1 MNSFS
6 HARMRRLMGAL
17 AATGLASI
25 TSVAR
30 AEETAVPERQPD
42 TAAAFIAGASVIVA
56 GLGVGASLIGSNG
69 GSGGK
74 CVSGGEC
81 TKGLDNAGW
90 MVMQSSFAAA
100 PIVAHGITGEWGRG
114 LLFASVPL
122 ATTAGSA
129 TVFAVDPSAV
139 RHSALPEQRILWSL
153 FVVGLFSSAYGVVD
167 TLSADARARRVVV
180 TPVVGR
186 GVAGIDVEGTL

>member
-1 MNSFS
+1 MNRFS
-6 HARMRRLMGAL
+6 HARWRRSVGAL
-17 AATGLASI
+17 AVIGLVSI
-25 TSVAR
+25 TSAAR
-30 AEETAVPERQPD
+30 AEETAAPERQPD

-74 CVSGGEC
+74 CVSGGAC
-81 TKGLDNAGW
+81 TKSLDNAGW

-114 LLFASVPL
+114 LLFSSVPL

-129 TVFAVDPSAV
+129 TVLAIDPNAV
-139 RHSALPEQRILWSL
+139 RHSPLPEQRILWSL

-167 TLSADARARRVVV
+167 ALSADERARHLVV

-186 GVAGIDVEGTL
+186 GIAGIDVEGTL